1 MSHEEPI
8 TTKREVVLKL
18 KFDLR
23 AQPIVTGIWL
33 LKQLKERSLRWKGN
47 FSMSDIILT
56 NTYVFAMVE
65 DWIVDVGHTRGVCAR
80 Y

>member
-1 MSHEEPI
+1 
-8 TTKREVVLKL
+8 
-18 KFDLR
+18 
-23 AQPIVTGIWL
+23 
-33 LKQLKERSLRWKGN
+33 
-47 FSMSDIILT
+47 MSDIILT